1 MSAQVKAV
9 ARRRRDRADE
19 PTATRALQALQ
30 SDHVHVR
37 QERCLLVR
45 NRNAECLRC
54 AQACTSGCISYN
66 EQTKMLE
73 IDQARCVGCGTCA
86 TACPTCALEARDPN
100 DTELLARLQDA
111 LNASASKTVAIACE
125 KAGIAQDER
134 AVRLTCLGRI
144 DESALLQLAA
154 WGAREVTLTCGSCSA
169 CEHKPGRAVVE
180 EVCESA
186 NTLLGLWG
194 STMHVE
200 LKEVE
205 RAAEPT
211 GLPAQE
217 TRADRTATHG
227 KIAQVDQQIRTAC
240 ADRAATQSAIEQ
252 ADQQIRT
259 AGTDNAVEQ
268 GTATRDEGRLDFSDE
283 TDAGR
288 TATQSEVEQ
297 VNQLIQSAGAGKVAE
312 HDTATRDEDR
322 PNLSDEASNGEAT
335 TTDQV
340 NRPLKRLKVMADG
353 TLPHFVPDRRERLL
367 DALADLGEGPTDS
380 RAMARTRLWGHV
392 VIDTDK
398 CTSCR
403 MCATFCPTG
412 AIVKFDAPDGTF
424 GVDHYAADCVKCL
437 CCQTICRAQAIVVED
452 AVPANVLVNAVP
464 ERHVMRPVRVPKGGV
479 HSIMNSMRDL
489 LGLPEVFER

>member
-1 MSAQVKAV
+1 MSAQVKAM
-9 ARRRRDRADE
+9 ARRRRDQADE
-19 PTATRALQALQ
+19 PSVTRALQALQ
-30 SDHVHVR
+30 SDHVHVC

-66 EQTKMLE
+66 EQTKMLD

-100 DTELLARLQDA
+100 DTELLACLQGA
-111 LNASASKTVAIACE
+111 LNASASKRVAIVCE
-125 KAGIAQDER
+125 KAGIAQNECT
-134 AVRLTCLGRI
+134 VRLTCLGRI
-144 DESALLQLAA
+144 DESALIQLAA
-154 WGAREVTLTCGSCSA
+154 WGAREVTLTCGACNA
-169 CEHKPGRAVVE
+169 CEHKPGRTVVE

-186 NTLLGLWG
+186 NTLLGLWDG
-194 STMHVE
+194 TMHVE
-200 LKEVE
+200 LKEVGP
-205 RAAEPT
+205 AAEPT

-227 KIAQVDQQIRTAC
+227 KIAQVDQQIQTAC
-240 ADRAATQSAIEQ
+240 ADRTATQSAI
-252 ADQQIRT
+252 
-259 AGTDNAVEQ
+259 
-268 GTATRDEGRLDFSDE
+268 
-283 TDAGR
+283 
-288 TATQSEVEQ
+288 EQ

-312 HDTATRDEDR
+312 HDTATRDGDR
-322 PNLSDEASNGEAT
+322 PNLSAEASDDKAAV
-335 TTDQV
+335 TDQV
-340 NRPLKRLKVMADG
+340 DRPLKRLKVMADG

-367 DALADLGEGPTDS
+367 DALADLGEGPMDS
-380 RAMARTRLWGHV
+380 QAMARTRLWGHV

-424 GVDHYAADCVKCL
+424 GIDHYAADCVKCL
-437 CCQTICRAQAIVVED
+437 CCQTICRSQAIVVED
-452 AVPANVLVNAVP
+452 TVPANVLVNAVP
-464 ERHVMRPVRVPKGGV
+464 ERHVMHPVRVPKGGV

>member
-1 MSAQVKAV
+1 MSAQVKAM
-9 ARRRRDRADE
+9 ARRRRDQADE
-19 PTATRALQALQ
+19 PTVTRALQALQ
-30 SDHVHVR
+30 SDHVHVC

-66 EQTKMLE
+66 EQTKMLD

-100 DTELLARLQDA
+100 DTELLACLQGA
-111 LNASASKTVAIACE
+111 LNASASKRVAIVCE
-125 KAGIAQDER
+125 KAGIAQNECT
-134 AVRLTCLGRI
+134 VRLTCLGRI
-144 DESALLQLAA
+144 DESALIQLAA
-154 WGAREVTLTCGSCSA
+154 WGAREVTLTCGACNA
-169 CEHKPGRAVVE
+169 CEHKPGRTVVE

-186 NTLLGLWG
+186 NTLLGLWDG
-194 STMHVE
+194 TMHVE
-200 LKEVE
+200 LKEVGP
-205 RAAEPT
+205 AAEPT

-227 KIAQVDQQIRTAC
+227 KIAQVDQQIQTAC
-240 ADRAATQSAIEQ
+240 ADRTATQSAI
-252 ADQQIRT
+252 
-259 AGTDNAVEQ
+259 
-268 GTATRDEGRLDFSDE
+268 
-283 TDAGR
+283 
-288 TATQSEVEQ
+288 EQ

-312 HDTATRDEDR
+312 HDTATRDGGR
-322 PNLSDEASNGEAT
+322 PNLSAEASDDKAAA
-335 TTDQV
+335 TDQV
-340 NRPLKRLKVMADG
+340 DRPLKRLKVMADG

-367 DALADLGEGPTDS
+367 DALADLGEGPMDS
-380 RAMARTRLWGHV
+380 QAMARTRLWGHV

-403 MCATFCPTG
+403 MCATFCPTC

-424 GVDHYAADCVKCL
+424 GIDHYAADCVKCL
-437 CCQTICRAQAIVVED
+437 CCQTICRSQAIVVED
-452 AVPANVLVNAVP
+452 TVPANVLVNAVP
-464 ERHVMRPVRVPKGGV
+464 ERHVMHPVRVPKGGV

>member
-66 EQTKMLE
+66 EQTKMLD

-86 TACPTCALEARDPN
+86 TACPTCALEAHDPN
-100 DTELLARLQDA
+100 DTELLARLQGA
-111 LNASASKTVAIACE
+111 LNASASKTVAVACE
-125 KAGIAQDER
+125 KAGVAQDER

-144 DESALLQLAA
+144 DESALLQLAV
-154 WGAREVTLTCGSCSA
+154 WGAREVTLTCGPCDT
-169 CEHKPGRAVVE
+169 CEHKPGRTVVE

-186 NTLLGLWG
+186 NTLLGLWD

-205 RAAEPT
+205 RAAEQA

-217 TRADRTATHG
+217 TEADG
-227 KIAQVDQQIRTAC
+227 I
-240 ADRAATQSAIEQ
+240 
-252 ADQQIRT
+252 
-259 AGTDNAVEQ
+259 
-268 GTATRDEGRLDFSDE
+268 
-283 TDAGR
+283 
-288 TATQSEVEQ
+288 ATQSEIEQ
-297 VNQLIQSAGAGKVAE
+297 VNQLIQTADAGRAATHGEIAQLGQQLQTACEDKTATQSEIEQVNQLIQTACADKAAE
-312 HDTATRDEDR
+312 QSTATRDGDGA
-322 PNLSDEASNGEAT
+322 NLSDEASNGEAT

>member
-19 PTATRALQALQ
+19 PTVTRALQALQ
-30 SDHVHVR
+30 SDHVHVC

-66 EQTKMLE
+66 EQTKMID

-100 DTELLARLQDA
+100 DTELLACLQGA
-111 LNASASKTVAIACE
+111 LNASASKRVAIVCE
-125 KAGIAQDER
+125 KAGIAQNECT
-134 AVRLTCLGRI
+134 VRLTCLGRI
-144 DESALLQLAA
+144 DESALIQLAA
-154 WGAREVTLTCGSCSA
+154 WGAREVTLTCGACNA
-169 CEHKPGRAVVE
+169 CEHKPGRTVVE

-186 NTLLGLWG
+186 NTLLGLWDG
-194 STMHVE
+194 TMHVE
-200 LKEVE
+200 LKEVGP
-205 RAAEPT
+205 AAEPT

-227 KIAQVDQQIRTAC
+227 KIAQVDQQIQTAC
-240 ADRAATQSAIEQ
+240 ADRTATQSAI
-252 ADQQIRT
+252 
-259 AGTDNAVEQ
+259 
-268 GTATRDEGRLDFSDE
+268 
-283 TDAGR
+283 
-288 TATQSEVEQ
+288 EQ

-312 HDTATRDEDR
+312 HDTATRDGDR
-322 PNLSDEASNGEAT
+322 PNLSAEASDDKAAA
-335 TTDQV
+335 TDQV
-340 NRPLKRLKVMADG
+340 DRPLKRLKVMADG

-367 DALADLGEGPTDS
+367 DALADLGEGPMDS
-380 RAMARTRLWGHV
+380 QAMARTRLWGHV

-424 GVDHYAADCVKCL
+424 GIDHYAADCVKCL
-437 CCQTICRAQAIVVED
+437 CCQTICRSQAIVVED
-452 AVPANVLVNAVP
+452 TVPANVLVNAVP
-464 ERHVMRPVRVPKGGV
+464 ERHVMHPVRVPKGGV

>member
-1 MSAQVKAV
+1 MSAQVKAM
-9 ARRRRDRADE
+9 ARRRRDQADE
-19 PTATRALQALQ
+19 PTVTRALQALQ
-30 SDHVHVR
+30 SDHVHVC

-66 EQTKMLE
+66 EQTKMID

-100 DTELLARLQDA
+100 DTELLACLQGA
-111 LNASASKTVAIACE
+111 LTTSTSKRIAIVCE
-125 KAGIAQDER
+125 KAGIAHNECT
-134 AVRLTCLGRI
+134 VRLTCLGRI
-144 DESALLQLAA
+144 DESALIQLAA
-154 WGAREVTLTCGSCSA
+154 WGAREVTLTCGACNA
-169 CEHKPGRAVVE
+169 CEHKPGRTVVE

-186 NTLLGLWG
+186 NTLLGLWDG
-194 STMHVE
+194 TMHVE
-200 LKEVE
+200 LKEVGP
-205 RAAEPT
+205 AAEPT

-227 KIAQVDQQIRTAC
+227 KIAQVDQQIQTAC
-240 ADRAATQSAIEQ
+240 ADRTATQSAI
-252 ADQQIRT
+252 
-259 AGTDNAVEQ
+259 
-268 GTATRDEGRLDFSDE
+268 
-283 TDAGR
+283 
-288 TATQSEVEQ
+288 EQ

-312 HDTATRDEDR
+312 HDTATRDGDR
-322 PNLSDEASNGEAT
+322 PNLSAEASDDKAAA
-335 TTDQV
+335 TDQV
-340 NRPLKRLKVMADG
+340 DRPLKRLKVMADG

-367 DALADLGEGPTDS
+367 VALADLGEGPMDS
-380 RAMARTRLWGHV
+380 QAMARTRLWGHV

-424 GVDHYAADCVKCL
+424 GIDHYAADCVKCL
-437 CCQTICRAQAIVVED
+437 CCQTICRSQAIVVED
-452 AVPANVLVNAVP
+452 TVPANMLVNAVP
-464 ERHVMRPVRVPKGGV
+464 ERHVMHPVRVPKGGV

>member
-9 ARRRRDRADE
+9 ARRRRDRTDE
-19 PTATRALQALQ
+19 PTTTRALQTLQ

-66 EQTKMLE
+66 EQTRMLE

-111 LNASASKTVAIACE
+111 LNASASKTIAIACE

-134 AVRLTCLGRI
+134 AIRLTCLGRI

-154 WGAREVTLTCGSCSA
+154 WGAHEVTLTCGPCDT

-186 NTLLGLWG
+186 NTLLGLWD

-205 RAAEPT
+205 HAAEQNEPH
-211 GLPAQE
+211 AQK
-217 TRADRTATHG
+217 TDASSAS
-227 KIAQVDQQIRTAC
+227 
-240 ADRAATQSAIEQ
+240 TQSASGQI
-252 ADQQIRT
+252 DQQIRT
-259 AGTDNAVEQ
+259 AGKDNAVER
-268 GTATRDEGRLDFSDE
+268 GTATQDEGRLDFSDE

-288 TATQSEVEQ
+288 TTAQSEVEQ
-297 VNQLIQSAGAGKVAE
+297 VNQLIQSADADKVAE
-312 HDTATRDEDR
+312 QDTTTRDGDR
-322 PNLSDEASNGEAT
+322 PNLSAEASDDKAAA
-335 TTDQV
+335 TDQV
-340 NRPLKRLKVMADG
+340 DRPLKRLKVMADG

-380 RAMARTRLWGHV
+380 QAMARTRLWGHV

-412 AIVKFDAPDGTF
+412 AIVKFDTPNGTF

>member
-1 MSAQVKAV
+1 MSAQVKAM

-19 PTATRALQALQ
+19 PTVTRALQALQ
-30 SDHVHVR
+30 SDHVHVC

-66 EQTKMLE
+66 EQTKMLD

-100 DTELLARLQDA
+100 DTELLACLQGA
-111 LNASASKTVAIACE
+111 LNASASKRVAIVCE
-125 KAGIAQDER
+125 KAGIAQNECT
-134 AVRLTCLGRI
+134 VRLTCLGRI
-144 DESALLQLAA
+144 DESALIQLAA
-154 WGAREVTLTCGSCSA
+154 WGAREVTLTCGACND
-169 CEHKPGRAVVE
+169 CEHKPGRTVVE

-186 NTLLGLWG
+186 NTLLDLWDG
-194 STMHVE
+194 TMHVE
-200 LKEVE
+200 LKEVGP
-205 RAAEPT
+205 AAEPT

-227 KIAQVDQQIRTAC
+227 KIAQVDQQIQTAC
-240 ADRAATQSAIEQ
+240 ADRTATQSAI
-252 ADQQIRT
+252 
-259 AGTDNAVEQ
+259 
-268 GTATRDEGRLDFSDE
+268 
-283 TDAGR
+283 
-288 TATQSEVEQ
+288 EQ

-312 HDTATRDEDR
+312 HDTATRDGDR
-322 PNLSDEASNGEAT
+322 PNLSAEASDDKAAA
-335 TTDQV
+335 TDQV
-340 NRPLKRLKVMADG
+340 DRPLKRLKVMADG

-367 DALADLGEGPTDS
+367 DALADLGEGPMDS
-380 RAMARTRLWGHV
+380 QAMARTRLWGHV

-424 GVDHYAADCVKCL
+424 GIDHYAADCVKCL
-437 CCQTICRAQAIVVED
+437 CCQTICRSQAIVVED
-452 AVPANVLVNAVP
+452 TVPANVLVNAVP
-464 ERHVMRPVRVPKGGV
+464 ERHVMHPVRVPKGGV

>member
-1 MSAQVKAV
+1 MSAQVKAM

-19 PTATRALQALQ
+19 PTVTRALQALQ
-30 SDHVHVR
+30 SDHVHVC

-66 EQTKMLE
+66 EQTKMLD

-100 DTELLARLQDA
+100 DTELLACLQGA
-111 LNASASKTVAIACE
+111 LNASASKRVAIVCE
-125 KAGIAQDER
+125 KAGIAQNECT
-134 AVRLTCLGRI
+134 VRLTCLGRI
-144 DESALLQLAA
+144 DESALIQLAA
-154 WGAREVTLTCGSCSA
+154 WGAREVTLTCGACNA
-169 CEHKPGRAVVE
+169 CEHKPGRTVVE

-186 NTLLGLWG
+186 NTLLGLWDG
-194 STMHVE
+194 TMHVE
-200 LKEVE
+200 LKEVGP
-205 RAAEPT
+205 AAEPT

-227 KIAQVDQQIRTAC
+227 KIAQVDQQIQTAC
-240 ADRAATQSAIEQ
+240 ADRTATQSAI
-252 ADQQIRT
+252 
-259 AGTDNAVEQ
+259 
-268 GTATRDEGRLDFSDE
+268 
-283 TDAGR
+283 
-288 TATQSEVEQ
+288 EQ

-312 HDTATRDEDR
+312 HDTATRDGDR
-322 PNLSDEASNGEAT
+322 PNLSAEASDDKAAA
-335 TTDQV
+335 TDQV
-340 NRPLKRLKVMADG
+340 DRPLKRLKVMADG

-367 DALADLGEGPTDS
+367 DALADLGEGPTNS
-380 RAMARTRLWGHV
+380 QTMARTRLWGHV

-424 GVDHYAADCVKCL
+424 GIDHYAADCVKCL
-437 CCQTICRAQAIVVED
+437 CCQTICRSQAIVVED
-452 AVPANVLVNAVP
+452 TVPANVLVNAVP
-464 ERHVMRPVRVPKGGV
+464 ERHVMHPVRVPKGGV

>member
-1 MSAQVKAV
+1 MSAQVKAM
-9 ARRRRDRADE
+9 ARRRHDRVNE
-19 PTATRALQALQ
+19 PTATRALQTLQ

-66 EQTKMLE
+66 EQTKMLD

-100 DTELLARLQDA
+100 DTELLARLQGA
-111 LNASASKTVAIACE
+111 LSASASKTVAVSCE
-125 KAGIAQDER
+125 KAGVTQDER

-154 WGAREVTLTCGSCSA
+154 WGAREATLTCGSCDT

-186 NTLLGLWG
+186 NALLGLWDG
-194 STMHVE
+194 TMHVE
-200 LKEVE
+200 LKEVGHATE
-205 RAAEPT
+205 QV
-211 GLPAQE
+211 GLPARE
-217 TRADRTATHG
+217 TDTDGTAAQSEIAQADQQLQTACANRTATQSEVAQADQQIQSADVDRAATHG
-227 KIAQVDQQIRTAC
+227 EIAQVDQQI
-240 ADRAATQSAIEQ
+240 Q
-252 ADQQIRT
+252 T
-259 AGTDNAVEQ
+259 AGTD
-268 GTATRDEGRLDFSDE
+268 
-283 TDAGR
+283 
-288 TATQSEVEQ
+288 
-297 VNQLIQSAGAGKVAE
+297 KVAE

-322 PNLSDEASNGEAT
+322 PNLSDEASDDKVAA
-335 TTDQV
+335 TDQV
-340 NRPLKRLKVMADG
+340 DRPLKRLKVMADG

-367 DALADLGEGPTDS
+367 DALADLGEGPSDS
-380 RAMARTRLWGHV
+380 QAMARTRLWGHV
-392 VIDTDK
+392 VIDTDR

-437 CCQTICRAQAIVVED
+437 CCQAICRTQAIVVED

>member
-19 PTATRALQALQ
+19 PSVTRALQALQ
-30 SDHVHVR
+30 SDHVHVC

-66 EQTKMLE
+66 EQTKMLD

-100 DTELLARLQDA
+100 DTELLARLQGA
-111 LNASASKTVAIACE
+111 LTASASKRVAIVCE
-125 KAGIAQDER
+125 KAGIAQNECT
-134 AVRLTCLGRI
+134 VRLTCLGRI
-144 DESALLQLAA
+144 DESALIQLAA
-154 WGAREVTLTCGSCSA
+154 WGAREVTLTCGACNA
-169 CEHKPGRAVVE
+169 CEHKPGRTVVE

-186 NTLLGLWG
+186 NTLLGLWDG
-194 STMHVE
+194 TMHVE
-200 LKEVE
+200 LKEVGCATE
-205 RAAEPT
+205 ETEPH
-211 GLPAQE
+211 AQG
-217 TRADRTATHG
+217 TNAGSASTQSANRQVDQQIQTAGAGRTATHG
-227 KIAQVDQQIRTAC
+227 QIAQVDQQIQTAC
-240 ADRAATQSAIEQ
+240 AEKTATQSAI
-252 ADQQIRT
+252 
-259 AGTDNAVEQ
+259 
-268 GTATRDEGRLDFSDE
+268 
-283 TDAGR
+283 
-288 TATQSEVEQ
+288 EQ
-297 VNQLIQSAGAGKVAE
+297 VNQLIQSTGAGKVAE
-312 HDTATRDEDR
+312 HDTATRDGDR
-322 PNLSDEASNGEAT
+322 PNLSTEASDDKAAA
-335 TTDQV
+335 TDQV
-340 NRPLKRLKVMADG
+340 DRPLKRLKVMADG

-380 RAMARTRLWGHV
+380 QAMARTRLWGHV

-412 AIVKFDAPDGTF
+412 AIVKFDTPDGTF
-424 GVDHYAADCVKCL
+424 GIDHYAADCVKCL
-437 CCQTICRAQAIVVED
+437 CCQTICRSQAIVVED
-452 AVPANVLVNAVP
+452 TVPANVLVNAVP
-464 ERHVMRPVRVPKGGV
+464 ERHVMHPVRVPKGGV

>member
-30 SDHVHVR
+30 SNHVHVC

-66 EQTKMLE
+66 EQTKMLD

-100 DTELLARLQDA
+100 DTELLARLQGA

-125 KAGIAQDER
+125 KASVTQDGR
-134 AVRLTCLGRI
+134 AVHLTCLGRI
-144 DESALLQLAA
+144 DESTLLQLAA
-154 WGAREVTLTCGSCSA
+154 WGAREVTLTCGPCDT
-169 CEHKPGRAVVE
+169 CEHKPGHAVVE

-186 NTLLGLWG
+186 NTLLGLWD

-200 LKEVE
+200 LEEVGH
-205 RAAEPT
+205 AAEQA
-211 GLPAQE
+211 GLPARE
-217 TRADRTATHG
+217 TDVDGAATQGEIERADQKIQAADTGRVATHG
-227 KIAQVDQQIRTAC
+227 ESVQVDQQI
-240 ADRAATQSAIEQ
+240 Q
-252 ADQQIRT
+252 T
-259 AGTDNAVEQ
+259 AGTDKVAEQ
-268 GTATRDEGRLDFSDE
+268 STATRDGD
-283 TDAGR
+283 
-288 TATQSEVEQ
+288 
-297 VNQLIQSAGAGKVAE
+297 GA
-312 HDTATRDEDR
+312 
-322 PNLSDEASNGEAT
+322 NLSDEASDGET
-335 TTDQV
+335 TATDQV
-340 NRPLKRLKVMADG
+340 DRPLKRLKVMADG

-412 AIVKFDAPDGTF
+412 AIVKFDTPDGTF

-464 ERHVMRPVRVPKGGV
+464 ERHVMRPVRGPKGGV
-479 HSIMNSMRDL
+479 HSIRNSMRDL

>member
-1 MSAQVKAV
+1 MSAQVKAM
-9 ARRRRDRADE
+9 ARRRRDQADE
-19 PTATRALQALQ
+19 PTVTRALQALQ
-30 SDHVHVR
+30 SDHVHVC

-66 EQTKMLE
+66 EQTKMLD

-100 DTELLARLQDA
+100 DTELLACLQGA
-111 LNASASKTVAIACE
+111 LNASASKRVAIVCE
-125 KAGIAQDER
+125 KAGIAQNECT
-134 AVRLTCLGRI
+134 VRLTCLGRI
-144 DESALLQLAA
+144 DESALIQLAA
-154 WGAREVTLTCGSCSA
+154 WGAREVTLTCGACNA
-169 CEHKPGRAVVE
+169 CEHKPGRTVVE

-186 NTLLGLWG
+186 NTLLGLWDG
-194 STMHVE
+194 TMHVE
-200 LKEVE
+200 LKEVGP
-205 RAAEPT
+205 AAEPT

-227 KIAQVDQQIRTAC
+227 KIAQVDQQIQTAC
-240 ADRAATQSAIEQ
+240 ADRTATQSAI
-252 ADQQIRT
+252 
-259 AGTDNAVEQ
+259 
-268 GTATRDEGRLDFSDE
+268 
-283 TDAGR
+283 
-288 TATQSEVEQ
+288 EQ

-312 HDTATRDEDR
+312 HDTATRDGDR
-322 PNLSDEASNGEAT
+322 PNLSAEASDDKAAA
-335 TTDQV
+335 TDQV
-340 NRPLKRLKVMADG
+340 DRPLKRLKVMADG

-367 DALADLGEGPTDS
+367 DALADLGEGPTNS
-380 RAMARTRLWGHV
+380 QTIARTRLWGHV

-424 GVDHYAADCVKCL
+424 GIDHYAADCVKCL
-437 CCQTICRAQAIVVED
+437 CCQTICRSQAIVVED
-452 AVPANVLVNAVP
+452 TVPANVLVNAVP
-464 ERHVMRPVRVPKGGV
+464 ERHVMHPVRVPKGGV

>member
-1 MSAQVKAV
+1 MSAQVKAM

-19 PTATRALQALQ
+19 PTVTRALQALQ
-30 SDHVHVR
+30 SDHVHVC

-66 EQTKMLE
+66 EQTKMLD

-100 DTELLARLQDA
+100 DTELLARLQGA
-111 LNASASKTVAIACE
+111 LTASASKRVAIVCE
-125 KAGIAQDER
+125 KAGIAQNECT
-134 AVRLTCLGRI
+134 VRLTCLGRI
-144 DESALLQLAA
+144 DESALIQLAA
-154 WGAREVTLTCGSCSA
+154 WGAREVTLTCGACNA
-169 CEHKPGRAVVE
+169 CEHKPGRTVVE

-186 NTLLGLWG
+186 NTLLGLWDG
-194 STMHVE
+194 TMHVE
-200 LKEVE
+200 LKEVGP
-205 RAAEPT
+205 AAEPT

-227 KIAQVDQQIRTAC
+227 KIAQVDQQIQTAC
-240 ADRAATQSAIEQ
+240 ADRTATQSAI
-252 ADQQIRT
+252 
-259 AGTDNAVEQ
+259 
-268 GTATRDEGRLDFSDE
+268 
-283 TDAGR
+283 
-288 TATQSEVEQ
+288 EQ

-312 HDTATRDEDR
+312 HDTATRDGDR
-322 PNLSDEASNGEAT
+322 PNLSAEASDDKAAA
-335 TTDQV
+335 TDQV
-340 NRPLKRLKVMADG
+340 DRPLKRLKVMADG

-367 DALADLGEGPTDS
+367 DALADLGEGPTNS
-380 RAMARTRLWGHV
+380 QTMARTRLWGHV

-424 GVDHYAADCVKCL
+424 GIDHYAADCVKCL
-437 CCQTICRAQAIVVED
+437 CCQTICRSQAIVVED
-452 AVPANVLVNAVP
+452 TVPANVLVNAVP
-464 ERHVMRPVRVPKGGV
+464 ERHVMHPVRVPKGGV

>member
-1 MSAQVKAV
+1 MSARVKAM
-9 ARRRRDRADE
+9 ARRRRDQADE
-19 PTATRALQALQ
+19 PTVTRALQALQ

-66 EQTKMLE
+66 EQTKMLD

-100 DTELLARLQDA
+100 DTELLACLQGA
-111 LNASASKTVAIACE
+111 LNASVSKRIAIACE
-125 KAGIAQDER
+125 KAGIPQDECTI
-134 AVRLTCLGRI
+134 RLTCLGRI

-154 WGAREVTLTCGSCSA
+154 WGARDVALICGPCNA
-169 CEHKPGRAVVE
+169 CEHKPGRAVVK

-194 STMHVE
+194 SAMHVE
-200 LKEVE
+200 LKEVGP
-205 RAAEPT
+205 AAEPT

-227 KIAQVDQQIRTAC
+227 KIAQVDQQIQTAC
-240 ADRAATQSAIEQ
+240 ADRTATQSAI
-252 ADQQIRT
+252 
-259 AGTDNAVEQ
+259 
-268 GTATRDEGRLDFSDE
+268 
-283 TDAGR
+283 
-288 TATQSEVEQ
+288 EQ
-297 VNQLIQSAGAGKVAE
+297 VNQLIQSAGTGKVAE
-312 HDTATRDEDR
+312 HDTATRDGDR
-322 PNLSDEASNGEAT
+322 PNLSAEASDDKAAA
-335 TTDQV
+335 TDQV
-340 NRPLKRLKVMADG
+340 DRPLRRLKVMADG

-380 RAMARTRLWGHV
+380 QAMARTRLWGHV
-392 VIDTDK
+392 VINTDK

-412 AIVKFDAPDGTF
+412 AIVKFDTPDGTF
-424 GVDHYAADCVKCL
+424 GIDHYAADCVKCL
-437 CCQTICRAQAIVVED
+437 CCQTICRSQAIVVED
-452 AVPANVLVNAVP
+452 TVPANVLVNAVP
-464 ERHVMRPVRVPKGGV
+464 ERHIMRPVRVPKGGV

>member
-1 MSAQVKAV
+1 MSAQVKAM
-9 ARRRRDRADE
+9 ARRRRDQADE
-19 PTATRALQALQ
+19 PTVTRALQALQ

-66 EQTKMLE
+66 EQTKMLD

-100 DTELLARLQDA
+100 DTELLACLQGA
-111 LNASASKTVAIACE
+111 LNASVSKRIAIACE
-125 KAGIAQDER
+125 KAGIPQDECTI
-134 AVRLTCLGRI
+134 RLTCLGRI

-154 WGAREVTLTCGSCSA
+154 WGARDVALICGPCNA
-169 CEHKPGRAVVE
+169 CEHKPGRAVVK

-194 STMHVE
+194 SAMHVE
-200 LKEVE
+200 LKEVGP
-205 RAAEPT
+205 AAEPT

-217 TRADRTATHG
+217 TRADRTATLG
-227 KIAQVDQQIRTAC
+227 KIAQVDQQIQTAC
-240 ADRAATQSAIEQ
+240 ADRTATQSAI
-252 ADQQIRT
+252 
-259 AGTDNAVEQ
+259 
-268 GTATRDEGRLDFSDE
+268 
-283 TDAGR
+283 
-288 TATQSEVEQ
+288 EQ
-297 VNQLIQSAGAGKVAE
+297 VNQLIQSAGAGKIAE
-312 HDTATRDEDR
+312 HDTATRDGDR
-322 PNLSDEASNGEAT
+322 PNLSAEASDDKAAA
-335 TTDQV
+335 TDQV
-340 NRPLKRLKVMADG
+340 DRPLRRLKVMADG

-380 RAMARTRLWGHV
+380 QAMARTRLWGHV
-392 VIDTDK
+392 VINTDK

-412 AIVKFDAPDGTF
+412 AIVKFDTSDGTF
-424 GVDHYAADCVKCL
+424 GIDHYAADCVKCL
-437 CCQTICRAQAIVVED
+437 CCQTICRSQAIVVED
-452 AVPANVLVNAVP
+452 TVPANVLVNAVP
-464 ERHVMRPVRVPKGGV
+464 ERHVMHPVRVPKGGV

>member
-1 MSAQVKAV
+1 MSAQVKAI
-9 ARRRRDRADE
+9 ARRRRNQADE
-19 PTATRALQALQ
+19 PTVTRALQALQ

-66 EQTKMLE
+66 EQTKMLD
-73 IDQARCVGCGTCA
+73 IDQTRCVGCGTCA

-100 DTELLARLQDA
+100 DTELLARLQGA
-111 LNASASKTVAIACE
+111 LNASAPKTIAIACE

-134 AVRLTCLGRI
+134 TVRLTCLGRI

-154 WGAREVTLTCGSCSA
+154 WGAREVALTCGPCDT

-186 NTLLGLWG
+186 NTLLGLWD

-200 LKEVE
+200 LREVGH
-205 RAAEPT
+205 AAEPT

-217 TRADRTATHG
+217 TGADGTAAQSEIEQTDQQLQTADAGRAATHG
-227 KIAQVDQQIRTAC
+227 EIVRVDQQI
-240 ADRAATQSAIEQ
+240 Q
-252 ADQQIRT
+252 T
-259 AGTDNAVEQ
+259 AGTD
-268 GTATRDEGRLDFSDE
+268 
-283 TDAGR
+283 
-288 TATQSEVEQ
+288 
-297 VNQLIQSAGAGKVAE
+297 KVAE
-312 HDTATRDEDR
+312 QDTATRDEDR
-322 PNLSDEASNGEAT
+322 PNLSDEASDDKAAA
-335 TTDQV
+335 TDQV
-340 NRPLKRLKVMADG
+340 DRPLKRLKVMADG

-380 RAMARTRLWGHV
+380 QTMARTRLWGHV

-437 CCQTICRAQAIVVED
+437 CCQAICRTQAIVVED
-452 AVPANVLVNAVP
+452 AVPANMLVNAVP
-464 ERHVMRPVRVPKGGV
+464 ERHIMRPVRVPKGGV

>member
-1 MSAQVKAV
+1 MSAQVKAM
-9 ARRRRDRADE
+9 ARRRRDQADE
-19 PTATRALQALQ
+19 PTVTRALQALQ
-30 SDHVHVR
+30 SDHVHVC

-66 EQTKMLE
+66 EQTKMID

-100 DTELLARLQDA
+100 DTELLACLQGA
-111 LNASASKTVAIACE
+111 LNASASKRVAIVCE
-125 KAGIAQDER
+125 KAGIAQNECT
-134 AVRLTCLGRI
+134 VRLTCLGRI
-144 DESALLQLAA
+144 DESALIQLAA
-154 WGAREVTLTCGSCSA
+154 WGAREVTLTCGACNA
-169 CEHKPGRAVVE
+169 CEHKPGRTVVE

-186 NTLLGLWG
+186 NTLLGLWDG
-194 STMHVE
+194 TMHVE
-200 LKEVE
+200 LKEVGP
-205 RAAEPT
+205 AAEPT

-227 KIAQVDQQIRTAC
+227 KIAQVDQQIQTAC
-240 ADRAATQSAIEQ
+240 ADRTATQSAI
-252 ADQQIRT
+252 
-259 AGTDNAVEQ
+259 
-268 GTATRDEGRLDFSDE
+268 
-283 TDAGR
+283 
-288 TATQSEVEQ
+288 EQ
-297 VNQLIQSAGAGKVAE
+297 VNQLIQSADAGKVAE
-312 HDTATRDEDR
+312 HDTATRDGGR
-322 PNLSDEASNGEAT
+322 PNLSAEASDDKAAA
-335 TTDQV
+335 TDQV
-340 NRPLKRLKVMADG
+340 DRPLKRLKVMADG

-367 DALADLGEGPTDS
+367 DALADLGEGPMDS
-380 RAMARTRLWGHV
+380 QTMARTRLWGHV

-424 GVDHYAADCVKCL
+424 GIDHYAADCVKCL
-437 CCQTICRAQAIVVED
+437 CCQTICRSQAIVVED
-452 AVPANVLVNAVP
+452 TVPANVLVNAVP
-464 ERHVMRPVRVPKGGV
+464 ERHVMHPVRVPKGGV

>member
-1 MSAQVKAV
+1 MSAQVKAM
-9 ARRRRDRADE
+9 ARRRRDQADE
-19 PTATRALQALQ
+19 PTVTRALQALQ
-30 SDHVHVR
+30 SDHVHVC

-66 EQTKMLE
+66 EQTKMID

-100 DTELLARLQDA
+100 DTELLACLQGA
-111 LNASASKTVAIACE
+111 LNASASKRVAIVCE
-125 KAGIAQDER
+125 KAGIAQNECT
-134 AVRLTCLGRI
+134 VRLTCLGRI

-154 WGAREVTLTCGSCSA
+154 WGAREVTLTCGACNA
-169 CEHKPGRAVVE
+169 CEHKPGRTVVE

-186 NTLLGLWG
+186 NTLLGLWDG
-194 STMHVE
+194 TMHVE
-200 LKEVE
+200 LKEVGP
-205 RAAEPT
+205 AAEPT

-227 KIAQVDQQIRTAC
+227 KIAQVDQQIQTAC
-240 ADRAATQSAIEQ
+240 ADRTATQSAI
-252 ADQQIRT
+252 
-259 AGTDNAVEQ
+259 
-268 GTATRDEGRLDFSDE
+268 
-283 TDAGR
+283 
-288 TATQSEVEQ
+288 EQ
-297 VNQLIQSAGAGKVAE
+297 VNQLIQSADAGKVAE
-312 HDTATRDEDR
+312 HDTATRDGAR
-322 PNLSDEASNGEAT
+322 PNLSAEARDDKAAA
-335 TTDQV
+335 TDQV
-340 NRPLKRLKVMADG
+340 YRPLKRLKVMADG

-367 DALADLGEGPTDS
+367 DALADLGEGPMDS
-380 RAMARTRLWGHV
+380 QAMARTRLWGHV

-424 GVDHYAADCVKCL
+424 GIDHYAADCVKCL
-437 CCQTICRAQAIVVED
+437 CCQTICRSQAIVVED
-452 AVPANVLVNAVP
+452 TVPANVLVNAVP
-464 ERHVMRPVRVPKGGV
+464 ERHVMHPVRVPKGGV

>member
-1 MSAQVKAV
+1 MSAQVKAM
-9 ARRRRDRADE
+9 ARRRRDQADE
-19 PTATRALQALQ
+19 PTVTRALQALQ
-30 SDHVHVR
+30 SDHVHVC

-66 EQTKMLE
+66 EQTKMLD

-100 DTELLARLQDA
+100 DTELLACLQGA
-111 LNASASKTVAIACE
+111 LNASASKRVAIVCE
-125 KAGIAQDER
+125 KAGIAQNECT
-134 AVRLTCLGRI
+134 VRLTCLGRI
-144 DESALLQLAA
+144 DESALIQLAA
-154 WGAREVTLTCGSCSA
+154 WGAREVTLTCGACNA
-169 CEHKPGRAVVE
+169 CEHKPGRTVVE

-186 NTLLGLWG
+186 NTLLGLWDG
-194 STMHVE
+194 TMYVE
-200 LKEVE
+200 LKEVGP
-205 RAAEPT
+205 AAEPT

-217 TRADRTATHG
+217 TRADRTTTHG
-227 KIAQVDQQIRTAC
+227 KIAQVDQQIQTAC
-240 ADRAATQSAIEQ
+240 
-252 ADQQIRT
+252 
-259 AGTDNAVEQ
+259 
-268 GTATRDEGRLDFSDE
+268 
-283 TDAGR
+283 
-288 TATQSEVEQ
+288 
-297 VNQLIQSAGAGKVAE
+297 AGKVAE
-312 HDTATRDEDR
+312 HDTATRDGDR
-322 PNLSDEASNGEAT
+322 PNLSAEASDDKAAA
-335 TTDQV
+335 TDQV
-340 NRPLKRLKVMADG
+340 DRPLKRLKVMADG

-380 RAMARTRLWGHV
+380 QARARTRLWGHV

-424 GVDHYAADCVKCL
+424 GIDHYAADCVKCL
-437 CCQTICRAQAIVVED
+437 CCQTICRSQAIVVED
-452 AVPANVLVNAVP
+452 TVPANVLVNAVP
-464 ERHVMRPVRVPKGGV
+464 ERHVMHPVRVPKGGV

>member
-1 MSAQVKAV
+1 MSAQVKAM
-9 ARRRRDRADE
+9 ARRRRDQADE
-19 PTATRALQALQ
+19 PSVTRALQALQ
-30 SDHVHVR
+30 SDHVHVC

-66 EQTKMLE
+66 EQTKMLD

-100 DTELLARLQDA
+100 DTELLACLQGA
-111 LNASASKTVAIACE
+111 LNASASKRVAIVCE
-125 KAGIAQDER
+125 KAGIAQNECT
-134 AVRLTCLGRI
+134 VRLTWLGRI

-154 WGAREVTLTCGSCSA
+154 WGAREVTLTCGACNA
-169 CEHKPGRAVVE
+169 CEHKPGRTVVE

-186 NTLLGLWG
+186 NTLLGLWDG
-194 STMHVE
+194 TMHVE
-200 LKEVE
+200 LKEVGP
-205 RAAEPT
+205 AAEPT

-227 KIAQVDQQIRTAC
+227 KIAQVDQQIQTAC
-240 ADRAATQSAIEQ
+240 
-252 ADQQIRT
+252 
-259 AGTDNAVEQ
+259 
-268 GTATRDEGRLDFSDE
+268 
-283 TDAGR
+283 
-288 TATQSEVEQ
+288 
-297 VNQLIQSAGAGKVAE
+297 AGKVAE
-312 HDTATRDEDR
+312 HDTATRDGDR
-322 PNLSDEASNGEAT
+322 PNLSAEASDDKAAV
-335 TTDQV
+335 TDQV
-340 NRPLKRLKVMADG
+340 DRPLKRLKVMADG

-367 DALADLGEGPTDS
+367 DALADLGEGPMDS
-380 RAMARTRLWGHV
+380 QAMARTRLWGHV

-424 GVDHYAADCVKCL
+424 GIDHYAADCVKCL
-437 CCQTICRAQAIVVED
+437 CCQTICRSQAIVVED
-452 AVPANVLVNAVP
+452 TVPANVLVNAVP
-464 ERHVMRPVRVPKGGV
+464 ERHVMHPVRVPKGGV

>member
-1 MSAQVKAV
+1 MSAQVKAM

-19 PTATRALQALQ
+19 PTVTRALQALQ
-30 SDHVHVR
+30 SDHVHVC

-66 EQTKMLE
+66 EQTKMID

-100 DTELLARLQDA
+100 DTELLACLQGA
-111 LNASASKTVAIACE
+111 LNASASKRVAIVCE
-125 KAGIAQDER
+125 KAGIAQNECT
-134 AVRLTCLGRI
+134 VRLTCLGRI

-154 WGAREVTLTCGSCSA
+154 WGAREVTLTCGACNA
-169 CEHKPGRAVVE
+169 CEHKPGRTVVE

-186 NTLLGLWG
+186 NTLLGLWDG
-194 STMHVE
+194 TMHVE
-200 LKEVE
+200 LKEVGP
-205 RAAEPT
+205 AAEPT

-227 KIAQVDQQIRTAC
+227 KIAQVDQQIQTAC
-240 ADRAATQSAIEQ
+240 ADRTATQSAI
-252 ADQQIRT
+252 
-259 AGTDNAVEQ
+259 
-268 GTATRDEGRLDFSDE
+268 
-283 TDAGR
+283 
-288 TATQSEVEQ
+288 EQ

-312 HDTATRDEDR
+312 HDTATRDGGR
-322 PNLSDEASNGEAT
+322 PNLSAEASDDKAAA
-335 TTDQV
+335 TDQV
-340 NRPLKRLKVMADG
+340 DRPLKRLKVMADG

-367 DALADLGEGPTDS
+367 DALADLGEGPMDS
-380 RAMARTRLWGHV
+380 QAMARTRLWGHV

-424 GVDHYAADCVKCL
+424 GIDHYAADCVKCL
-437 CCQTICRAQAIVVED
+437 CCQTICRSQAIVVED
-452 AVPANVLVNAVP
+452 TVPANVLVNAVP
-464 ERHVMRPVRVPKGGV
+464 ERHVMHPVRVPKGGV

>member
-1 MSAQVKAV
+1 MSAQVKAM

-19 PTATRALQALQ
+19 PTVTRALQALQ
-30 SDHVHVR
+30 SDHVHVC

-66 EQTKMLE
+66 EQTKMLD

-100 DTELLARLQDA
+100 DTELLACLQGA
-111 LNASASKTVAIACE
+111 LNASASKRVAIVCE
-125 KAGIAQDER
+125 KAGIAQNECT
-134 AVRLTCLGRI
+134 VRLTCLGRI

-154 WGAREVTLTCGSCSA
+154 WGAREVTLTCGACNA
-169 CEHKPGRAVVE
+169 CEHKPGRTVVE

-186 NTLLGLWG
+186 NTLLGLWDG
-194 STMHVE
+194 TMHVE
-200 LKEVE
+200 LKEVGP
-205 RAAEPT
+205 AAEPT

-227 KIAQVDQQIRTAC
+227 KIAQVDQQIQTAC
-240 ADRAATQSAIEQ
+240 ADRTATQSAI
-252 ADQQIRT
+252 
-259 AGTDNAVEQ
+259 
-268 GTATRDEGRLDFSDE
+268 
-283 TDAGR
+283 
-288 TATQSEVEQ
+288 EQ
-297 VNQLIQSAGAGKVAE
+297 VNQLIQSADAGKVAE
-312 HDTATRDEDR
+312 HDTATRDGDR
-322 PNLSDEASNGEAT
+322 PNLSAEASDDKAAA
-335 TTDQV
+335 TDQV
-340 NRPLKRLKVMADG
+340 DRPLKRLKVMADG

-367 DALADLGEGPTDS
+367 DALADLGEGPTNS
-380 RAMARTRLWGHV
+380 QTIARTRLWGHV

-424 GVDHYAADCVKCL
+424 GIDHYAADCVKCL
-437 CCQTICRAQAIVVED
+437 CCQTICRSQAIVVED
-452 AVPANVLVNAVP
+452 TVPANVLVNAVP
-464 ERHVMRPVRVPKGGV
+464 ERHVMHPVRVPKVGV

>member
-1 MSAQVKAV
+1 MSAQVKAM
-9 ARRRRDRADE
+9 ARRRRDQADE
-19 PTATRALQALQ
+19 PPVTRALQALQ
-30 SDHVHVR
+30 SDHVHVC

-66 EQTKMLE
+66 EQTKMID

-100 DTELLARLQDA
+100 DTELLACLQGA
-111 LNASASKTVAIACE
+111 LNASASKRVAIVCE
-125 KAGIAQDER
+125 KAGIAQNECT
-134 AVRLTCLGRI
+134 VRLTCLGRI
-144 DESALLQLAA
+144 DESALIQLAA
-154 WGAREVTLTCGSCSA
+154 WGAREVTLTCGACNA
-169 CEHKPGRAVVE
+169 CEHKPGRTVVE

-186 NTLLGLWG
+186 NTLLGLWDG
-194 STMHVE
+194 TMHVE
-200 LKEVE
+200 LKEVGP
-205 RAAEPT
+205 AAEPT

-227 KIAQVDQQIRTAC
+227 KIAQVDQQIQTAC
-240 ADRAATQSAIEQ
+240 ADRTATQSAI
-252 ADQQIRT
+252 
-259 AGTDNAVEQ
+259 
-268 GTATRDEGRLDFSDE
+268 
-283 TDAGR
+283 
-288 TATQSEVEQ
+288 EQ

-312 HDTATRDEDR
+312 HDTATRDGDR
-322 PNLSDEASNGEAT
+322 PNLSAEASDDKAAA
-335 TTDQV
+335 TDQV
-340 NRPLKRLKVMADG
+340 DRPLKRLKVMADG

-367 DALADLGEGPTDS
+367 DALADLGEGPMDS
-380 RAMARTRLWGHV
+380 QAMARTRLWGHV

-424 GVDHYAADCVKCL
+424 GIDHYAADCVKCL
-437 CCQTICRAQAIVVED
+437 CCQTICRSQAIVVED
-452 AVPANVLVNAVP
+452 TVPANVLVNAVP
-464 ERHVMRPVRVPKGGV
+464 ERHVMHPVRVPKGGV

>member
-100 DTELLARLQDA
+100 DIELLAHLQGA
-111 LNASASKTVAIACE
+111 LNASTSKTVVVACE
-125 KAGIAQDER
+125 KASVTQDER
-134 AVRLTCLGRI
+134 IVRLTCLGRI

-154 WGAREVTLTCGSCSA
+154 WGAREVTLTCGPCDA

-186 NTLLGLWG
+186 NTLLGLWD
-194 STMHVE
+194 STMCVE
-200 LKEVE
+200 LKEVG
-205 RAAEPT
+205 RAAEQA
-211 GLPAQE
+211 GLPARE
-217 TRADRTATHG
+217 SGANRTA
-227 KIAQVDQQIRTAC
+227 AQ
-240 ADRAATQSAIEQ
+240 SEIEQ

-340 NRPLKRLKVMADG
+340 DRPIKRLKVMADG

-380 RAMARTRLWGHV
+380 QAMARTRLWGHV

-437 CCQTICRAQAIVVED
+437 CCQTICRTQAIVVED

>member
-19 PTATRALQALQ
+19 PTVTHALQALQ
-30 SDHVHVR
+30 SDHVHVC

-66 EQTKMLE
+66 EQTKMLD

-100 DTELLARLQDA
+100 DTELLARLQGA
-111 LNASASKTVAIACE
+111 LTTSASKRIAIACE
-125 KAGIAQDER
+125 KAGVPQDECT
-134 AVRLTCLGRI
+134 VRLTCLGRI

-154 WGAREVTLTCGSCSA
+154 WGAREVTLTCGACNA
-169 CEHKPGRAVVE
+169 CEHKPGRTVVE
-180 EVCESA
+180 EVCKSA
-186 NTLLGLWG
+186 NTLLGLWD

-200 LKEVE
+200 LKEVGP
-205 RAAEPT
+205 AAEPT
-211 GLPAQE
+211 GLSAQE

-227 KIAQVDQQIRTAC
+227 KIAQVDQQIQTAC
-240 ADRAATQSAIEQ
+240 ADRTATQSAI
-252 ADQQIRT
+252 
-259 AGTDNAVEQ
+259 
-268 GTATRDEGRLDFSDE
+268 
-283 TDAGR
+283 
-288 TATQSEVEQ
+288 EQ

-312 HDTATRDEDR
+312 HDTATRDGDR
-322 PNLSDEASNGEAT
+322 PNLSAEASDDKAAA
-335 TTDQV
+335 TDQV
-340 NRPLKRLKVMADG
+340 DRPLKRLKVMADG

-380 RAMARTRLWGHV
+380 QAMARTRLWGHV

-412 AIVKFDAPDGTF
+412 AIVKFDTPDGTF
-424 GVDHYAADCVKCL
+424 GIDHYAADCVKCL

-452 AVPANVLVNAVP
+452 TVPANVLVNAVP
-464 ERHVMRPVRVPKGGV
+464 ERHIMRPVRVPKGGV

>member
-1 MSAQVKAV
+1 MSAQVKAM
-9 ARRRRDRADE
+9 ARRRRDQADE
-19 PTATRALQALQ
+19 PTVTRALQALQ
-30 SDHVHVR
+30 SDHVHVC

-66 EQTKMLE
+66 EQTKMLD

-100 DTELLARLQDA
+100 DTELLACLQGA
-111 LNASASKTVAIACE
+111 LNASASKRVAIVCE
-125 KAGIAQDER
+125 KAGIAQNECT
-134 AVRLTCLGRI
+134 VRLTCLGRI

-154 WGAREVTLTCGSCSA
+154 WGAREVTLTCGACNA
-169 CEHKPGRAVVE
+169 CEHKPGRTVVE

-186 NTLLGLWG
+186 NTLLGLWDG
-194 STMHVE
+194 TMHVE
-200 LKEVE
+200 LKEVGP
-205 RAAEPT
+205 AAEPT

-227 KIAQVDQQIRTAC
+227 KIAQVDQQIQTAC
-240 ADRAATQSAIEQ
+240 ADRTATQSAI
-252 ADQQIRT
+252 
-259 AGTDNAVEQ
+259 
-268 GTATRDEGRLDFSDE
+268 
-283 TDAGR
+283 
-288 TATQSEVEQ
+288 EQ

-312 HDTATRDEDR
+312 HDTATRDGDR
-322 PNLSDEASNGEAT
+322 PNLSAEASDDKAAA
-335 TTDQV
+335 TDQV
-340 NRPLKRLKVMADG
+340 DRPLKRLKVMADG

-367 DALADLGEGPTDS
+367 DALADLGEGPMDS
-380 RAMARTRLWGHV
+380 QAMARTRLWGHV
-392 VIDTDK
+392 VIDTYK

-424 GVDHYAADCVKCL
+424 GIDHYAADCVKCL
-437 CCQTICRAQAIVVED
+437 CCQTICRSQAIVVED
-452 AVPANVLVNAVP
+452 TVPANVLVNAVP
-464 ERHVMRPVRVPKGGV
+464 ERHVMHPVRVPKGGV

>member
-1 MSAQVKAV
+1 MNAQVKAM

-66 EQTKMLE
+66 EQTKTLD

-111 LNASASKTVAIACE
+111 LNASASKTIAIACE

-134 AVRLTCLGRI
+134 AIRLTCLGRI

-154 WGAREVTLTCGSCSA
+154 WGAREVTLTCGSCDT
-169 CEHKPGRAVVE
+169 CEHKPGRAVAG

-186 NTLLGLWG
+186 NTLLGLWDG
-194 STMHVE
+194 TMHVE
-200 LKEVE
+200 LKEVGH
-205 RAAEPT
+205 AAEPT
-211 GLPAQE
+211 GLSAQE
-217 TRADRTATHG
+217 TDANGTAAQSEIEQTDQQLQTADAGRAATHGEIAQLGQQIQTTCVDRTATQSEIAQANQQIQSTDAGRAATHG
-227 KIAQVDQQIRTAC
+227 EIAQVDQQI
-240 ADRAATQSAIEQ
+240 Q
-252 ADQQIRT
+252 T
-259 AGTDNAVEQ
+259 AGTDKVAEQ
-268 GTATRDEGRLDFSDE
+268 GTATRDGD
-283 TDAGR
+283 
-288 TATQSEVEQ
+288 
-297 VNQLIQSAGAGKVAE
+297 GA
-312 HDTATRDEDR
+312 
-322 PNLSDEASNGEAT
+322 NLSDEVNDGEAT

-340 NRPLKRLKVMADG
+340 DRPLKRLKVMADG

-380 RAMARTRLWGHV
+380 QAIARTRLWGHV
-392 VIDTDK
+392 VIDADK

-412 AIVKFDAPDGTF
+412 AIVKFDTPDGAF
-424 GVDHYAADCVKCL
+424 GIDHYAADCVKCL

>member
-66 EQTKMLE
+66 EQTKMLD

-100 DTELLARLQDA
+100 DTELLAHLQGA

-154 WGAREVTLTCGSCSA
+154 WGAREVTLTCGPCDV

-186 NTLLGLWG
+186 NALLGLWDG
-194 STMHVE
+194 TMHVE
-200 LKEVE
+200 LKEVGH
-205 RAAEPT
+205 AAEPT

-217 TRADRTATHG
+217 TDTDET
-227 KIAQVDQQIRTAC
+227 
-240 ADRAATQSAIEQ
+240 ATQSEIAQ
-252 ADQQIRT
+252 ADQQIQSADAGRAATHGEIVRVDQQIQT
-259 AGTDNAVEQ
+259 AGTD
-268 GTATRDEGRLDFSDE
+268 
-283 TDAGR
+283 
-288 TATQSEVEQ
+288 
-297 VNQLIQSAGAGKVAE
+297 KVAE
-312 HDTATRDEDR
+312 QDTATRDEDR
-322 PNLSDEASNGEAT
+322 PNLSDEVNDGEAT

-340 NRPLKRLKVMADG
+340 DRPLKRLKVMADG

-367 DALADLGEGPTDS
+367 DALTDLGEGPTDS
-380 RAMARTRLWGHV
+380 QAIARTRLWGHV

-437 CCQTICRAQAIVVED
+437 CCQAICRTQAIVVED

-479 HSIMNSMRDL
+479 HSIVNSMRDL

>member
-19 PTATRALQALQ
+19 PTVTRALQALQ
-30 SDHVHVR
+30 SDHVHVC

-66 EQTKMLE
+66 EQTKMLD

-100 DTELLARLQDA
+100 DTELLACLQGA
-111 LNASASKTVAIACE
+111 LNASASKRVAIVCE
-125 KAGIAQDER
+125 KAGIAQNECT
-134 AVRLTCLGRI
+134 VRLTCLGRI
-144 DESALLQLAA
+144 DESALIQLAA
-154 WGAREVTLTCGSCSA
+154 WGAREVTLTCGACNA
-169 CEHKPGRAVVE
+169 CEHKPGRTVVE

-186 NTLLGLWG
+186 NTLLGLWDG
-194 STMHVE
+194 TMHVE
-200 LKEVE
+200 LKEVGPE
-205 RAAEPT
+205 AEPT

-227 KIAQVDQQIRTAC
+227 KIAQVDQQIQTAC
-240 ADRAATQSAIEQ
+240 ADRTATQSAI
-252 ADQQIRT
+252 
-259 AGTDNAVEQ
+259 
-268 GTATRDEGRLDFSDE
+268 
-283 TDAGR
+283 
-288 TATQSEVEQ
+288 EQ
-297 VNQLIQSAGAGKVAE
+297 VNQLIQSADAGKVAE
-312 HDTATRDEDR
+312 HDTATRDGGR
-322 PNLSDEASNGEAT
+322 PNLSAEASDDKAAA
-335 TTDQV
+335 TDQV
-340 NRPLKRLKVMADG
+340 DRPLKRLKVMADG

-367 DALADLGEGPTDS
+367 DALADLGEGPMDS
-380 RAMARTRLWGHV
+380 QAMARTRLWGHV

-424 GVDHYAADCVKCL
+424 GIDHYAADCVKCL
-437 CCQTICRAQAIVVED
+437 CCQTICRSQAIVVED
-452 AVPANVLVNAVP
+452 TVPANVLVNAVP
-464 ERHVMRPVRVPKGGV
+464 ERHVMHPVRVPKGGV

>member
-19 PTATRALQALQ
+19 PTVTHALQALQ
-30 SDHVHVR
+30 SDHVHVC

-66 EQTKMLE
+66 EQTKMLD

-100 DTELLARLQDA
+100 DTELLARLQGA
-111 LNASASKTVAIACE
+111 LTTSASKRIAIACE
-125 KAGIAQDER
+125 KAGVPQDECT
-134 AVRLTCLGRI
+134 VRLTCLGRI

-154 WGAREVTLTCGSCSA
+154 WGAREVTLTCGACNA
-169 CEHKPGRAVVE
+169 CEHKPGRTVVE
-180 EVCESA
+180 EVCKSA
-186 NTLLGLWG
+186 NTLLGLWD

-200 LKEVE
+200 LKEVGP
-205 RAAEPT
+205 AAEPT
-211 GLPAQE
+211 GLSAQE

-227 KIAQVDQQIRTAC
+227 KIAQVDQQIQTAC
-240 ADRAATQSAIEQ
+240 ADRTATQSAI
-252 ADQQIRT
+252 
-259 AGTDNAVEQ
+259 
-268 GTATRDEGRLDFSDE
+268 
-283 TDAGR
+283 
-288 TATQSEVEQ
+288 EQ

-312 HDTATRDEDR
+312 HDTATRDGDR
-322 PNLSDEASNGEAT
+322 PNLSAEASDDKAAA
-335 TTDQV
+335 TDQV
-340 NRPLKRLKVMADG
+340 DRPLKRLKVMADG

-380 RAMARTRLWGHV
+380 QAMARTRLWGHV

-412 AIVKFDAPDGTF
+412 AIVKFDTPDGTF
-424 GVDHYAADCVKCL
+424 GIDHYAADCVKCL
-437 CCQTICRAQAIVVED
+437 CCQTICRSQAIVVED
-452 AVPANVLVNAVP
+452 TVPANVLVNAVP
-464 ERHVMRPVRVPKGGV
+464 ERHIMRPVRVPKGGV

>member
-66 EQTKMLE
+66 EQTRMLE

-100 DTELLARLQDA
+100 DTELLAHLQDA
-111 LNASASKTVAIACE
+111 LNASASKTIAIACE

-154 WGAREVTLTCGSCSA
+154 WGAREVALTCGPCDT
-169 CEHKPGRAVVE
+169 CEHKPGRTVVE

-186 NTLLGLWG
+186 NTLLGLWD

-200 LKEVE
+200 LREVGH
-205 RAAEPT
+205 AAEPT
-211 GLPAQE
+211 GLSAQE
-217 TRADRTATHG
+217 TGADRT
-227 KIAQVDQQIRTAC
+227 V
-240 ADRAATQSAIEQ
+240 
-252 ADQQIRT
+252 
-259 AGTDNAVEQ
+259 
-268 GTATRDEGRLDFSDE
+268 
-283 TDAGR
+283 
-288 TATQSEVEQ
+288 TQSEVAQ
-297 VNQLIQSAGAGKVAE
+297 VDQLIQSAGADKVAE
-312 HDTATRDEDR
+312 HDTATRDGDR
-322 PNLSDEASNGEAT
+322 PNLSDEASDDKAAA
-335 TTDQV
+335 TDQV
-340 NRPLKRLKVMADG
+340 DRPLKRLKVMADG

-380 RAMARTRLWGHV
+380 RVMARTRLWGHV

>member
-19 PTATRALQALQ
+19 PTVTRALQALQ
-30 SDHVHVR
+30 SDHVHVC

-66 EQTKMLE
+66 EQTKMLD

-100 DTELLARLQDA
+100 DTELLACLQGA
-111 LNASASKTVAIACE
+111 LNASASKRVAIVCE
-125 KAGIAQDER
+125 KAGIAQNECT
-134 AVRLTCLGRI
+134 VRLTCLGRI

-154 WGAREVTLTCGSCSA
+154 WGAREVTLTCGACNA
-169 CEHKPGRAVVE
+169 CEHKPGRTVVE

-186 NTLLGLWG
+186 NTLLGLWDG
-194 STMHVE
+194 TMHVE
-200 LKEVE
+200 LKEVGP
-205 RAAEPT
+205 AAEPT

-227 KIAQVDQQIRTAC
+227 KIAQVDQQIQTAC
-240 ADRAATQSAIEQ
+240 
-252 ADQQIRT
+252 
-259 AGTDNAVEQ
+259 
-268 GTATRDEGRLDFSDE
+268 
-283 TDAGR
+283 
-288 TATQSEVEQ
+288 
-297 VNQLIQSAGAGKVAE
+297 AGKVAE
-312 HDTATRDEDR
+312 HDTATRDGDR
-322 PNLSDEASNGEAT
+322 PNLSAEASDDKAAA
-335 TTDQV
+335 TDQV
-340 NRPLKRLKVMADG
+340 DRPLKRLKVMADG

-380 RAMARTRLWGHV
+380 QAMARTRLWGHV

-424 GVDHYAADCVKCL
+424 GIDHYAADCVKCL
-437 CCQTICRAQAIVVED
+437 CCQTICRSQAIVVED
-452 AVPANVLVNAVP
+452 TVPANVLVNAVP
-464 ERHVMRPVRVPKGGV
+464 ERHVMHPVRVPKGGV

>member
-66 EQTKMLE
+66 EQTKMLD

-111 LNASASKTVAIACE
+111 LNTSASKTIAIACE
-125 KAGIAQDER
+125 KAGITQDER

-154 WGAREVTLTCGSCSA
+154 WGAREVALTCGPCDT

-186 NTLLGLWG
+186 NTLLGLWD
-194 STMHVE
+194 SAMHVE
-200 LKEVE
+200 LKEVGH
-205 RAAEPT
+205 AAEQA

-217 TRADRTATHG
+217 TDANGTATHDE
-227 KIAQVDQQIRTAC
+227 IAQAN
-240 ADRAATQSAIEQ
+240 
-252 ADQQIRT
+252 QQIRT
-259 AGTDNAVEQ
+259 AGKDNAVER
-268 GTATRDEGRLDFSDE
+268 GTATQDEGRLDFSDE

-288 TATQSEVEQ
+288 TTAQSEVEQ
-297 VNQLIQSAGAGKVAE
+297 VNQLIQSADAGKVAE
-312 HDTATRDEDR
+312 QDTTTRDGDR
-322 PNLSDEASNGEAT
+322 PNLSAEASDDKAAA
-335 TTDQV
+335 TDQV
-340 NRPLKRLKVMADG
+340 DRPLKRLKVMADG

-380 RAMARTRLWGHV
+380 QAMARTRLWGHV

-412 AIVKFDAPDGTF
+412 AIVKFDTPNGTF

-452 AVPANVLVNAVP
+452 AVPANVLVNAAP
-464 ERHVMRPVRVPKGGV
+464 ERHVIRPVRVPKGGV

>member
-1 MSAQVKAV
+1 MSAQVKAM

-111 LNASASKTVAIACE
+111 LNASASRTIAIACE

-144 DESALLQLAA
+144 DESALLQLAT
-154 WGAREVTLTCGSCSA
+154 WGAREVTLTCGSCNA
-169 CEHKPGRAVVE
+169 CEHKPGRTVVE

-186 NTLLGLWG
+186 NTLLGLWD

-205 RAAEPT
+205 LAAEPT
-211 GLPAQE
+211 GLSAQE
-217 TRADRTATHG
+217 TDADGTAAQSEIAQTDQQIKCADAGRAATHG
-227 KIAQVDQQIRTAC
+227 EIMQVDQQAQTTG
-240 ADRAATQSAIEQ
+240 AD
-252 ADQQIRT
+252 
-259 AGTDNAVEQ
+259 
-268 GTATRDEGRLDFSDE
+268 
-283 TDAGR
+283 R
-288 TATQSEVEQ
+288 TATQSEIEQ
-297 VNQLIQSAGAGKVAE
+297 VNQLIQSADTGRAATHGEIAQVDQQIQTAGTDKVAE
-312 HDTATRDEDR
+312 QGTATRDGDGA
-322 PNLSDEASNGEAT
+322 NLSDETSDGET
-335 TTDQV
+335 TTTGQAD
-340 NRPLKRLKVMADG
+340 RPLKRLKVMADG

-437 CCQTICRAQAIVVED
+437 CCQAICRTQAIVVED

-479 HSIMNSMRDL
+479 HSIVNSMRDL

>member
-19 PTATRALQALQ
+19 PTVTRALQALQ
-30 SDHVHVR
+30 SDHVHVC

-66 EQTKMLE
+66 EQTKMLD

-100 DTELLARLQDA
+100 DTELLACLQGA
-111 LNASASKTVAIACE
+111 LNASASKRVAIVCE
-125 KAGIAQDER
+125 KAGIAQNECT
-134 AVRLTCLGRI
+134 VRLTCLGRI

-154 WGAREVTLTCGSCSA
+154 WGAREVTLTCGACNA
-169 CEHKPGRAVVE
+169 CEHKPGRTVVE

-186 NTLLGLWG
+186 NTLLGLWDG
-194 STMHVE
+194 TMHVE
-200 LKEVE
+200 LKEVGP
-205 RAAEPT
+205 AAEPT

-227 KIAQVDQQIRTAC
+227 KIAQVDQQIQTAC
-240 ADRAATQSAIEQ
+240 ADRTATQSAI
-252 ADQQIRT
+252 
-259 AGTDNAVEQ
+259 
-268 GTATRDEGRLDFSDE
+268 
-283 TDAGR
+283 
-288 TATQSEVEQ
+288 EQ
-297 VNQLIQSAGAGKVAE
+297 VNQLIQSADAGKVAE
-312 HDTATRDEDR
+312 HDTATRDGGR
-322 PNLSDEASNGEAT
+322 PNLSAEASDDKAAA
-335 TTDQV
+335 TDQV
-340 NRPLKRLKVMADG
+340 DRPLKRLKVMADG

-367 DALADLGEGPTDS
+367 DALADLGEGPMDS
-380 RAMARTRLWGHV
+380 QAMARTRLWGHV

-424 GVDHYAADCVKCL
+424 GIDHYAADCVKCL
-437 CCQTICRAQAIVVED
+437 CCQTICRSQAIVVED
-452 AVPANVLVNAVP
+452 TVPANVLVNAVP
-464 ERHVMRPVRVPKGGV
+464 ERHVMHPVRVPKGGV

>member
-1 MSAQVKAV
+1 MSAQVKAM
-9 ARRRRDRADE
+9 ARRRRDQADE
-19 PTATRALQALQ
+19 PTVTRALQALQ
-30 SDHVHVR
+30 SDHVHVC

-66 EQTKMLE
+66 EQTKMLD

-100 DTELLARLQDA
+100 DTELLACLQGA
-111 LNASASKTVAIACE
+111 LNASASKRVAIVCE
-125 KAGIAQDER
+125 KAGIAQNECT
-134 AVRLTCLGRI
+134 VRLTCLGRI
-144 DESALLQLAA
+144 DESALIQLAA
-154 WGAREVTLTCGSCSA
+154 WGAREVTLTCGACNA
-169 CEHKPGRAVVE
+169 CEHKPGRTVVE

-186 NTLLGLWG
+186 NTLLGLWDG
-194 STMHVE
+194 TMHVE
-200 LKEVE
+200 LKEVGP
-205 RAAEPT
+205 AAEPT

-227 KIAQVDQQIRTAC
+227 KIAQVDQQIQTAC
-240 ADRAATQSAIEQ
+240 ADRTATQSAI
-252 ADQQIRT
+252 
-259 AGTDNAVEQ
+259 
-268 GTATRDEGRLDFSDE
+268 
-283 TDAGR
+283 
-288 TATQSEVEQ
+288 EQ
-297 VNQLIQSAGAGKVAE
+297 VNQLIQSADAGKVAE
-312 HDTATRDEDR
+312 HDTATRDGGR
-322 PNLSDEASNGEAT
+322 PNLSAEASDDKAAA
-335 TTDQV
+335 TDQV
-340 NRPLKRLKVMADG
+340 DRPLKRLKVMADG

-367 DALADLGEGPTDS
+367 DALADLGEGPMDS
-380 RAMARTRLWGHV
+380 QTMARTRLWGHV

-424 GVDHYAADCVKCL
+424 GIDHYAADCVKCL
-437 CCQTICRAQAIVVED
+437 CCQTICRSQAIVVED
-452 AVPANVLVNAVP
+452 TVPANVLVNAVP
-464 ERHVMRPVRVPKGGV
+464 ERHVMHPVRVPKGGV